1 MDTKIDKKKSWFKPI
16 FLIIAGAILLIAG
29 IVYISTRP
37 RSLSVKRG
45 EIAIKTVEKTNFE
58 DFIAFQAKV
67 EPLQSTLLN
76 IVEGGAVQEIYTEN
90 GSFVQKGQALVRL
103 FNPNSELTYMQQETS
118 IVEQIN
124 NLNKAKLDLRN
135 QELSLAKDLISI
147 QHDYTD
153 AKNLFDLN
161 KKLFAQEIL
170 SENEWKNTQEN
181 YRFQQER
188 MQIIKES
195 VTKEKQANALQIN
208 QINQAIGAMQ
218 KSLNILRS
226 NKKNFLV
233 NAPISGRLSSFNP
246 ILGKTYQ
253 QGESIGKIDMM
264 KGYKLVANVDEFY
277 LSKISEGQKGTI
289 SLNGKSLVVMVS
301 KVIPEVKEGRF
312 QVELNFENQTNLNLK
327 QGTSLSIRLNLSE
340 KTQSLVIP
348 KGSFYTDTNGEWI
361 FVVKGNSAERRN
373 IKLGRENPVYYEV
386 LEGLQADEKV
396 ITSTY
401 ADYKNIQKI
410 NITD

>member
-1 MDTKIDKKKSWFKPI
+1 MDTKIEKKKSWFQTRY
-16 FLIIAGAILLIAG
+16 LIIAGALLLIAG
-29 IVYISTRP
+29 IVYLSTRP
-37 RSLSVKRG
+37 QSLSVKRG
-45 EIAIKTVEKTNFE
+45 EITIKTVEKASFE

-67 EPLQSTLLN
+67 EPLHATLLN
-76 IVEGGAVQEIYTEN
+76 IVEGGAVQEIYAEN
-90 GSFVQKGQALVRL
+90 GSFVNKGQPLVRL
-103 FNPNSELTYMQQETS
+103 YNPNSELTYMQQETA
-118 IVEQIN
+118 IVEQVN

-135 QELSLAKDLISI
+135 QELNLAKDLISI

-153 AKNLFDLN
+153 AKNLYDLN
-161 KKLFAQEIL
+161 QKLFEQEIL
-170 SENEWKNTQEN
+170 SQNEWTNTQEN

-195 VTKEKQANALQIN
+195 VAKEKQANALQIN
-208 QINQAIGAMQ
+208 QMNQAIGAMQ
-218 KSLNILRS
+218 KSLTILRS

-233 NAPISGRLSSFNP
+233 TAPIDGRLSSFSP

-277 LSKISEGQKGTI
+277 LSKISQGQKGTI
-289 SLNGKSLVVMVS
+289 SYNEKDLAVVVL

-312 QVELNFENQTNLNLK
+312 QVELNFENQNVLNLR
-327 QGTSLSIRLNLSE
+327 QGTSLSVRLNLSE
-340 KTQSLVIP
+340 ETQSLVVP

-386 LEGLQADEKV
+386 LEGLQPNERV

-401 ADYKNIQKI
+401 ADYQNIQKI